1 MHTNIKKHEGCTHL
15 HKWHQKSLTTLQDAN
30 KKDSKG
36 KKSNGHIIKYLS
48 IEKGQAEEGKYSAL
62 GHDAY
67 SYAWSE
73 CHALEPNIFPFSPLT
88 KSLTTNNSTTRL
100 QIFVIL
106 SFFLKSQ
113 SLTLVKNQFHH
124 LSLWNKISPKIP

>member
-1 MHTNIKKHEGCTHL
+1 MRTQSKIPFEYPYYPMHALMLKKTLGLLMQL
-15 HKWHQKSLTTLQDAN
+15 HKQHQKSLTTLQDAN

-48 IEKGQAEEGKYSAL
+48 IEKGQAGQGKYLAL

-73 CHALEPNIFPFSPLT
+73 CHALEPNILSSPLT

-100 QIFVIL
+100 KTLIL
-106 SFFLKSQ
+106 SSYLFCQ
-113 SLTLVKNQFHH
+113 SLKV
-124 LSLWNKISPKIP
+124 

>member
-1 MHTNIKKHEGCTHL
+1 MHAYIKKHEGCTHL
-15 HKWHQKSLTTLQDAN
+15 HKQHKKSLTILQDAN

-36 KKSNGHIIKYLS
+36 KKSHGHIIKYLS
-48 IEKGQAEEGKYSAL
+48 IEKGQAGQGKYLAL

-73 CHALEPNIFPFSPLT
+73 CHALEPNILPFSPLT

-100 QIFVIL
+100 KTLIL
-106 SFFLKSQ
+106 SSYLYC
-113 SLTLVKNQFHH
+113 
-124 LSLWNKISPKIP
+124 LSLKV

>member
-1 MHTNIKKHEGCTHL
+1 MHAYIKKHEGCMHL
-15 HKWHQKSLTTLQDAN
+15 YKQHQKSLTTLQDAN

-48 IEKGQAEEGKYSAL
+48 IEKGQAEERKCSAL

-73 CHALEPNIFPFSPLT
+73 CHALEPNILPFSPLT
-88 KSLTTNNSTTRL
+88 KSLTTNNSTTWL
-100 QIFVIL
+100 KYL
-106 SFFLKSQ
+106 SSYLFC
-113 SLTLVKNQFHH
+113 
-124 LSLWNKISPKIP
+124 LSLKV